1 MPFGFVSFRFSS
13 RLEPCRFVSF
23 RFHFKKISSP
33 LFRFVSHLQ
42 NTQLFMSLFR
52 FFKKNGFDPYSSWK
66 ALEILIDLN
75 QMFTEKVLLD
85 HKLCSIVDSSV
96 IVL

>member
-1 MPFGFVSFRFSS
+1 MRAAVSFRFETRPCAVWFRFVSFRFSS
-13 RLEPCRFVSF
+13 HLEPCRFVSF

-52 FFKKNGFDPYSSWK
+52 FFKKNGFDPYPT
-66 ALEILIDLN
+66 EIPK
-75 QMFTEKVLLD
+75 Q
-85 HKLCSIVDSSV
+85 
-96 IVL
+96 